1 MRSLPASTRRPATV
15 ALPALSG
22 SLPEQHLEQRGLT
35 GAVGS
40 EHCDEL
46 AGAHGQVEMIPQHAV
61 AECQAGA
68 GQFGDDVSS
77 HKQ

>member
-22 SLPEQHLEQRGLT
+22 ICPSSTLSSEVLP
-35 GAVGS
+35 VPSGS
-40 EHCDEL
+40 EHRHEL